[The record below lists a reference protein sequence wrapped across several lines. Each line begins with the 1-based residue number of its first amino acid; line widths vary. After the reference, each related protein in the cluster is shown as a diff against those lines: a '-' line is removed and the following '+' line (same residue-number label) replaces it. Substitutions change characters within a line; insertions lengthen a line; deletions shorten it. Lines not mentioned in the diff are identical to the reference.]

1 MKINDPST
9 GDAHTTQL
17 HHEAG
22 RHEPLPGRHAVTR
35 PSSWVRRIDKR
46 VPGFSEDE
54 QSILGSATDSSG
66 CSE

>member
-9 GDAHTTQL
+9 GEAHTSQL
-17 HHEAG
+17 PSEAG
-22 RHEPLPGRHAVTR
+22 RHEPLPGKHAITR

-54 QSILGSATDSSG
+54 QTILGSSVDSSG
-66 CSE
+66 CG